1 MADRVFFVAGS
12 PDEFIR
18 GVSVPQQMIS
28 DLLQI
33 SRIPPPVIEQI
44 GASVEGAGGFLD
56 DTRLE
61 KLVKEVIPEDDETA
75 ADAVVNALC
84 NLRSCSLEEILN
96 ALEEWRRADAR
107 HLGTFPDEAF
117 ASVRRVLPRL
127 IRPSAALDRQREAG
141 RLRALTGHQGK
152 HVEIVCDARPVFDRE
167 LTTIEGFVTKTTLK
181 LMYETQSDDTRC
193 IEIALSPELVGKLLD
208 EAEKARKK
216 LQALGESIRRWIP
229 EGLAEHTS

>member
-61 KLVKEVIPEDDETA
+61 KLVKKVIPEDDETV
-75 ADAVVNALC
+75 ADAVVNARAQPAIVLLGRDLEC
-84 NLRSCSLEEILN
+84 SRGVATCGRSPPRDVPRRSIRLRSTGLAPTHPSVGG
-96 ALEEWRRADAR
+96 AR
-107 HLGTFPDEAF
+107 
-117 ASVRRVLPRL
+117 
-127 IRPSAALDRQREAG
+127 SAARG
-141 RLRALTGHQGK
+141 R
-152 HVEIVCDARPVFDRE
+152 
-167 LTTIEGFVTKTTLK
+167 TT
-181 LMYETQSDDTRC
+181 
-193 IEIALSPELVGKLLD
+193 
-208 EAEKARKK
+208 
-216 LQALGESIRRWIP
+216 
-229 EGLAEHTS
+229 